1 MKIKKVDD
9 KPMVIHTKEK
19 PRLKVK
25 GAPETKIKGRNVLT
39 VRHGPK
45 IAGLSTEKSVVE
57 NGKIKLKKSSVHVTD
72 KRKTGQTT
80 TAVDGMEYKGR
91 NGTVQDRKAG
101 RTAYEQGRSGSGNVQ
116 DRKGNAT
123 VQDRAHMGQYKAEKR
138 AWLYRT
144 GSMAEQH
151 KAQMQIQTHGAD
163 GEKSRKSGSP

>member
-1 MKIKKVDD
+1 MNIKKVDD

-19 PRLKVK
+19 PKLKIK

-39 VRHGPK
+39 VRHEPK
-45 IAGLSTEKSVVE
+45 IAGSSTEKSVVE
-57 NGKIKLKKSSVHVTD
+57 NGRIKLKKSPVHVAD

-123 VQDRAHMGQYKAEKR
+123 VQDRAHTVQYRAEKKV
-138 AWLYRT
+138 WLYRT

>member
-1 MKIKKVDD
+1 
-9 KPMVIHTKEK
+9 MVIHTKEK
-19 PRLKVK
+19 PKLKIK

-39 VRHGPK
+39 VRHEPK
-45 IAGLSTEKSVVE
+45 IAGSSTEKSVVE
-57 NGKIKLKKSSVHVTD
+57 NGRIKLKKSPVHVAD

-123 VQDRAHMGQYKAEKR
+123 VQDRGAYGTVQGRKKKYGCTGQAAWQNSTRRKCRYRHTGQTGKR
-138 AWLYRT
+138 A
-144 GSMAEQH
+144 GSQAV
-151 KAQMQIQTHGAD
+151 
-163 GEKSRKSGSP
+163 RKP